1 LEVGEESGLEGSRT
15 ERKRVIEYVRVR
27 HLGWRC
33 LDWMGREVDATA
45 VTSVQCQIAE
55 PKSRNLLFASP
66 ATKDP
71 IHEPKGY
78 GSLLFGETRSMY
90 TALYDVDV

>member
-1 LEVGEESGLEGSRT
+1 LCGSGERLEVGEESGLEGSRT

-55 PKSRNLLFASP
+55 PKSRTGAFD
-66 ATKDP
+66 KD
-71 IHEPKGY
+71 H
-78 GSLLFGETRSMY
+78 
-90 TALYDVDV
+90 ALRFPSHQRPDS